1 MSFKSIVAAA
11 LAAPLLAGCATQGG
25 DLALSADPNFGEA
38 SRYNAAVQ
46 TIDPA
51 PVYAVDGAQPGD
63 HGEKGAA
70 AVERYRNDQVKSVEQ
85 IRTSSDSG
93 GGGGPQ

>member
-1 MSFKSIVAAA
+1 MSFKYDVAAIA
-11 LAAPLLAGCATQGG
+11 LGAAILGGCSTQSG

-38 SRYNAAVQ
+38 HRYNAAVQ

-51 PVYAVDGAQPGD
+51 PVYAADGAQPGD
-63 HGEKGAA
+63 HGEKGAESI
-70 AVERYRNDQVKSVEQ
+70 ERYRTNQVKDVEQ

-93 GGGGPQ
+93 GGPQ